1 MKTVLVPNPTFN
13 PAAKTLNFSAVPGF
27 QLNRLFAVIDQTK
40 NEIIYAV
47 SSPGL
52 GFTSFAAN
60 ILTLE
65 KNTNVAGFNA
75 GNSLICVYDDVLST
89 FAITGS
95 ATGGITDT
103 YHNGGTTASSLIPIQ
118 IKNTAA
124 TLYGITYTPNKVD
137 TGVGVFPA
145 YLKLYNTSTAPT
157 VGGGSATVPLIT
169 ICLVDGTGSTPDP
182 IRLPAAGVAFS
193 NGIFFAITAGPSDAD
208 ATPPTGGHVLNIT
221 YL

>member
-40 NEIIYAV
+40 NEVIYAV

-52 GFTSFAAN
+52 GYTSFVAN
-60 ILTLE
+60 VLTLE

-75 GNSLICVYDDVLST
+75 GNSLICVYDDVLSS
-89 FAITGS
+89 FAINGS
-95 ATGGITDT
+95 ATGGIAST
-103 YHNGGTTASSLIPIQ
+103 YHNGNTPASLVPVNIKATAG
-118 IKNTAA
+118 
-124 TLYGITYTPNKVD
+124 TLYGISYTPNKVD

-145 YLKLYNTSTAPT
+145 FLKIYNAVTPT
-157 VGGGSATVPLIT
+157 VGGGSATAPVLT
-169 ICLVDGTGSTPDP
+169 ICLVDGTGATPDP
-182 IRLPAAGVAFS
+182 VQIPTAGIAFS
-193 NGIFFAITAGPSDAD
+193 TAISFAITGGSSDAD
-208 ATPPTGGHVLNIT
+208 QTTPTSGHVLNIT